1 MELEAFF
8 IYEYLVVVAHHATF
22 WLMNIYWLQM
32 HVWLTYFAFSLLK
45 IIVLVFLFI
54 FDGELL
60 IKTLS
65 EDLVF
70 SILQICELIMKVREG
85 VISKSHPRIDASVE
99 NIDFQDRGVGS
110 HELI

>member
-1 MELEAFF
+1 
-8 IYEYLVVVAHHATF
+8 
-22 WLMNIYWLQM
+22 M

-54 FDGELL
+54 FDRELL

-99 NIDFQDRGVGS
+99 NINSQNRGVGS
-110 HELI
+110 NELL